1 MPRGEFQM
9 KKFALVA
16 LFALVVFGSAFA
28 GTSGTVGLSGTVA
41 PQFELTLPGN
51 YTAGTMN
58 DGASEVNTWT
68 IGNVAVVS
76 NYKNWTISVS
86 SANSGYL
93 VHSTDNTEK
102 VQYTMTLG
110 SLATNQSLGS
120 LWTSAAQAR
129 TPKTGSTYAL
139 SIKFT
144 ASATD
149 FWQTGTYTDTLS
161 VSITHP

>member
-1 MPRGEFQM
+1 M

-16 LFALVVFGSAFA
+16 LFALVVFSSAFA
-28 GTSGTVGLSGTVA
+28 ATSGTVGLSGSVA
-41 PQFELTLPGN
+41 ASFSLTLPGD
-51 YTAGTMN
+51 YTGSMN
-58 DGASEVNTWT
+58 DGASEVNTWSL
-68 IGNVAVVS
+68 GNVAVTS
-76 NYKNWTISVS
+76 NYKNWTISVA

-110 SLATNQSLGS
+110 SLATNQSLS
-120 LWTSAAQAR
+120 SSWTSAAQAR
-129 TPKTGSTYAL
+129 TPKTGSTYAF

-149 FWQTGTYTDTLS
+149 FWQTGTYTDTLT
-161 VSITHP
+161 VTITHP